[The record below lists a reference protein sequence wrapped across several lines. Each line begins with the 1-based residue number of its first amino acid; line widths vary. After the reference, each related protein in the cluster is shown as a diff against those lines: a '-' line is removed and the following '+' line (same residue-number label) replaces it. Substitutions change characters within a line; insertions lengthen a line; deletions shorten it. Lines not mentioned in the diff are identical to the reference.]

1 MPKLNPLVATGLV
14 LISIAAMLATDLARP
29 IPASA
34 HEDHGTFSAGQPGD
48 PKKPARVIKV
58 KMFEGSGK
66 MGFAPARIEVRKGER
81 IRFVLQNDGEED
93 HEFMLATVAE
103 NRKHA
108 EIMKK
113 NPDMEHDDP
122 NAKRLQP
129 HGNGEIV
136 WRFNS
141 SPLPLKNAHV
151 VVRWNL
157 SQPNQCKARFLDG
170 SPRTFG
176 INP

>member
-1 MPKLNPLVATGLV
+1 MPKPTPLVAAGLV
-14 LISIAAMLATDLARP
+14 LISTAAMLATNLAVP
-29 IPASA
+29 LPASA

-66 MGFAPARIEVRKGER
+66 MGYEPARIEVRRGEQV
-81 IRFVLQNDGEED
+81 RFVLQNDGEED
-93 HEFMLATVAE
+93 HEFVLATVTE

-108 EIMKK
+108 EVMKK

-129 HGNGEIV
+129 HGSSEIV
-136 WRFNS
+136 WKFTKRGEFEFACLI
-141 SPLPLKNAHV
+141 PGHYEKGMV
-151 VVRWNL
+151 GRIIV
-157 SQPNQCKARFLDG
+157 K
-170 SPRTFG
+170 
-176 INP
+176 

>member
-1 MPKLNPLVATGLV
+1 MPKPTPLVAAGLM
-14 LISIAAMLATDLARP
+14 LISTAAMLVTNLAVP
-29 IPASA
+29 LPASA

-66 MGFAPARIEVRKGER
+66 MGYEPARIEVRKGEQV
-81 IRFVLQNDGEED
+81 RFLLQNDGEED
-93 HEFMLATVAE
+93 HEFVLATVTE

-108 EIMKK
+108 EVMKK

-129 HGNGEIV
+129 HGNAELVWKFTKRGEFEFACLIPGHYEKGMFGRIIV
-136 WRFNS
+136 
-141 SPLPLKNAHV
+141 K
-151 VVRWNL
+151 
-157 SQPNQCKARFLDG
+157 
-170 SPRTFG
+170 
-176 INP
+176 

>member
-1 MPKLNPLVATGLV
+1 MPKPTPLVAAGLM
-14 LISIAAMLATDLARP
+14 LISTAAMLVTNLAMP
-29 IPASA
+29 LPASA

-66 MGFAPARIEVRKGER
+66 MGYEPARIEVRKGEQV
-81 IRFVLQNDGEED
+81 RFVLQNDGEED
-93 HEFMLATVAE
+93 HEFVLATVTE

-108 EIMKK
+108 EVMKK

-129 HGNGEIV
+129 HGGSELVWKFTKRGEFEFACLIPGHYEKGMFGRIIV
-136 WRFNS
+136 
-141 SPLPLKNAHV
+141 K
-151 VVRWNL
+151 
-157 SQPNQCKARFLDG
+157 
-170 SPRTFG
+170 
-176 INP
+176 